1 MGLRHDAR
9 EWALQFLFQSE
20 FNQDASLDKAFQYFW
35 QFQDEWAAANPSE
48 AASSA
53 KDAADNAHAA
63 KGRAKARRFAEELA
77 RGVIAHHKEI
87 DPLIEKYAENWEID
101 RMGIVDRNV
110 MRIAV
115 YEMLH
120 RDDIPPVVSINE
132 AVDLAKA
139 FSSVESGKFVNGI
152 LDRVRMG
159 LDRPARD
166 AVDERKVAPSAAG
179 QSRAPAE
186 TPAPPS
192 GEPHP

>member
-1 MGLRHDAR
+1 
-9 EWALQFLFQSE
+9 
-20 FNQDASLDKAFQYFW
+20 
-35 QFQDEWAAANPSE
+35 
-48 AASSA
+48 
-53 KDAADNAHAA
+53 
-63 KGRAKARRFAEELA
+63 
-77 RGVIAHHKEI
+77 
-87 DPLIEKYAENWEID
+87 
-101 RMGIVDRNV
+101 MGIVDRNV

-166 AVDERKVAPSAAG
+166 AVDERKVGGPSG
-179 QSRAPAE
+179 APATTPTTE
-186 TPAPPS
+186 PAP
-192 GEPHP
+192 